1 MKQVFLAALAICALT
16 LAFPADAQTNPA
28 LDLMEQSVRSAPS
41 VLAAEADMKRA
52 DASAAR
58 LRAGPYEF
66 EVNASGG
73 QRKIDDP
80 LSPESRYTEWAGGVS
95 RTVRLPGKQR
105 LDHDLARIEIELADA
120 ALGQALYQERLAFA
134 DLWSAWLRT
143 DLLTETSSKEAA
155 EAARLAELE
164 QIAVDNGAGRQIRA
178 DQLAAEAGLMRLQA
192 EQDRLSAQAARAA
205 LSARYPNVVLP
216 ARPTPLNLTDAEI
229 RQTLDVSL
237 EQSPA
242 YQTAK
247 LTSERSRLR
256 ARRARAE
263 EMPDPTFGM
272 EFTNEF
278 GGSETSLVARVT
290 IPIGGA
296 ARKANTRELASSAAF
311 EELNALATERQLQQ
325 LLATSKQSA
334 LMSLTLSED
343 AAHAIQASGVAFD
356 RIEEGY
362 RLGEVTISDL
372 ITGRRSLLAT
382 QRIAAE
388 HRAARDAA
396 LLKLLI
402 LSRPRFMGSE

>member
-1 MKQVFLAALAICALT
+1 MKQAFLAALAICAFTLT
-16 LAFPADAQTNPA
+16 PPADAQTDPV
-28 LDLMEQSVRSAPS
+28 LDLMEQSARTAPS

-66 EVNASGG
+66 EANASGG

-120 ALGQALYQERLAFA
+120 AREEALYQERLAFA
-134 DLWSAWLRT
+134 GLWNTWLRT
-143 DLLTETSSKEAA
+143 DLLTETSSEEAA

-164 QIAVDNGAGRQIRA
+164 QIAVDKGAGRQIRA
-178 DQLAAEAGLMRLQA
+178 DQLATEAGLMRLQA
-192 EQDRLSAQAARAA
+192 EQDRLSAEAARAA
-205 LSARYPNVVLP
+205 LAARYPHIVLP
-216 ARPTPLNLTDAEI
+216 ARPTPLDLTDKEI
-229 RQTLDVSL
+229 QEVLDVSVK
-237 EQSPA
+237 QSPA
-242 YQTAK
+242 YRAAQ

-256 ARRARAE
+256 ARRARAD

-278 GGSETSLVARVT
+278 GGDETSLVARVT

-311 EELNALATERQLQQ
+311 EELNALKTERQLQQ
-325 LLATSKQSA
+325 LVETSKQSA
-334 LMSLTLSED
+334 RLSLTLSEE
-343 AAHAIQASGVAFD
+343 AKKTELASGIVLS

-362 RLGEVTISDL
+362 RLGEVTINDL
-372 ITGRRSLLAT
+372 ISGRRSLLAT

-396 LLKLLI
+396 LLNLI
-402 LSRPRFMGSE
+402 VLSRSNSVHSE